1 MVAEDRQRLLADDPS
16 TFPEE
21 DTTSPYT
28 PSSTKQTITL
38 PVVGMT
44 CMSCVNAITSV
55 VSAMPGID
63 NILVSLKQH
72 QATVDFDA
80 SVVSV
85 AQVVEAIED
94 CGFDVPFDLS
104 SLPPSS
110 AVGEKSGD
118 VMQAPTTNP
127 SSKSV
132 TPASSSLFTT
142 IEIPS
147 TPQKVRTAQLSVQGM
162 TCASCVASIE
172 RSLKGTPG
180 LVSIK
185 VALLAERATIEYLE
199 GQTSPQAVADL
210 IEEIGF
216 ESAPIQSYHTR
227 RRRRNRNRG
236 SNNGGHCGGGV
247 VPQESDGEDED
258 EDEMVSTVDLQI
270 FGMTCASCVNA
281 IETELRKEPGILSV
295 AVSLTLQAAKIEYDD
310 QVLGVRNIVERIEDL
325 GFDALLA
332 PERSQNAQIESLGR
346 TKEITEWR
354 RALRISFA
362 FAFPVFLLSMIF
374 PMFAW
379 GREFYGTPIGL
390 GIVLGDL
397 VALVLTVPVQFGIG
411 RRFIVSAYKSLKHG
425 VATMDVLVSLGTL
438 SAFTFSIFSMLYTVF
453 SPDHP
458 KATVFFDTSS
468 MLITF
473 VTIGRYLENLAKGK
487 TSVALSK
494 LMRLTPPTCTI
505 YVLDPVTGERLSEKQ
520 IASELIQKGDLI
532 KVVPGDK
539 IPTDGVVVSGQ
550 STVDESMVTGEAIPI
565 NKTVGS
571 LVIGGTVNELGT
583 FDMEAVRVGSETA
596 LAQIVQLVEDAQ
608 TSKAPIQAY
617 ADMIAGYFVP
627 SVIFAAILTFVVWMI
642 LSHTLL
648 ADKLPGMFIKERSKL
663 VACLELCISVIV
675 VACPCALGL
684 ATPTAVMVG
693 TGVGAQH
700 GILIKSGTALEEAQ
714 KITKVL
720 FDKTG
725 TLTVGK
731 LTVASWSL
739 QTPTSTAASTNN
751 TNGSSSSSSAA
762 SLESLTD
769 KDLFTIIGAAESS
782 SEHPLGRAVVSYAKQ
797 QLSSTSNFAATVSDF
812 SASTGQGIE
821 CTVTLPSSSFSYRVI
836 IGNKSWL
843 TDRQI
848 SLPTD
853 TLTQDQNSQERLGR
867 TTILVALN
875 SHFIGWISLSDTIKP
890 ESARTVAR
898 LQQMG
903 IQVAMVTGDQP
914 LVAQVI
920 ASECGISPQNVHA
933 GVSPAGKTA
942 LVRRLQEEDGHIV
955 AMIGDGINDSP
966 ALAQSDLGIALVSGT
981 DIAMEA
987 ADMVLMRSDLT
998 DVVAAIDLCRTIYR
1012 RIRYNFAWASIY
1024 NILGVPLAMGVLLP
1038 WGYHIHPMLAGL
1050 MMAVSSVSVVLSSL
1064 MLKRWKK
1071 PLVEDPTE
1079 KEKRQRLKEER
1090 LAERAA
1096 LMRAHWK
1103 RQLGGGS
1110 SSSSGSGSKTKG
1122 KGDYVRVE
1130 DRDTDLEMDQ
1140 MV

>member
-21 DTTSPYT
+21 DTTNPYT

-55 VSAMPGID
+55 VSAMSGID

-85 AQVVEAIED
+85 AQVVEAIEN
-94 CGFDVPFDLS
+94 CGFD
-104 SLPPSS
+104 
-110 AVGEKSGD
+110 
-118 VMQAPTTNP
+118 APTTNP

-147 TPQKVRTAQLSVQGM
+147 TQQKVRTAQLSVQGM

-216 ESAPIQSYHTR
+216 ESAPIH
-227 RRRRNRNRG
+227 
-236 SNNGGHCGGGV
+236 
-247 VPQESDGEDED
+247 DGEDED

-270 FGMTCASCVNA
+270 CGMTCASCVNA

-332 PERSQNAQIESLGR
+332 PEGSQNAQIESLGR

-473 VTIGRYLENLAKGK
+473 VTFGRYLENMAKGK

-505 YVLDPVTGERLSEKQ
+505 YVLDPVTGKRLSEKQ

-571 LVIGGTVNELGT
+571 LVIGGTVNGLGT

-627 SVIFAAILTFVVWMI
+627 SVIFAAILTFVFWMI

-648 ADKLPGMFIKERSKL
+648 ADKLPGMFIKEPSKL
-663 VACLELCISVIV
+663 VACLKLCISVIV

-731 LTVASWSL
+731 LTVASW
-739 QTPTSTAASTNN
+739 TT
-751 TNGSSSSSSAA
+751 
-762 SLESLTD
+762 LESLTD

-782 SEHPLGRAVVSYAKQ
+782 SEHPLGRAVASYAKQ

-966 ALAQSDLGIALVSGT
+966 ALAQSDLGIALVSGA